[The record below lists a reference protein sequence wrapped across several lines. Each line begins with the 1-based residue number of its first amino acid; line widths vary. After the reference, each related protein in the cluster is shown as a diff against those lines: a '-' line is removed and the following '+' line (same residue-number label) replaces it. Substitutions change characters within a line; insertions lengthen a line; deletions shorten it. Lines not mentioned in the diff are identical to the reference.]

1 METQYSG
8 YRIDLCFHDHKL
20 ATEIDENGHSDRNID
35 FEIKKTLSNR
45 TRNILLKNIA
55 WLWIKSSDFAKTYTV
70 INIFVTIYLFPCIK
84 KLFVTLYQCCKYVY
98 SVPPNILHI
107 KTIETYCVSCK
118 KSPLQTKILVLEKLN

>member
-8 YRIDLCFHDHKL
+8 YRTDLCFHDHKL

-55 WLWIKSSDFAKTYTV
+55 
-70 INIFVTIYLFPCIK
+70 
-84 KLFVTLYQCCKYVY
+84 
-98 SVPPNILHI
+98 
-107 KTIETYCVSCK
+107 
-118 KSPLQTKILVLEKLN
+118 